1 MLGGSLV
8 SHDDKLFGS
17 DEGITL
23 GLSDG
28 KVIDTIIGYVD
39 GITLGLDIGTEL
51 GSLYGSFGGSN
62 DGNVEGLSLVDS
74 LGTTDAK

>member
-28 KVIDTIIGYVD
+28 KVIDTIIRYVD

-51 GSLYGSFGGSN
+51 GSLYGSPLVSFPS
-62 DGNVEGLSLVDS
+62 DRKSVVEN
-74 LGTTDAK
+74 